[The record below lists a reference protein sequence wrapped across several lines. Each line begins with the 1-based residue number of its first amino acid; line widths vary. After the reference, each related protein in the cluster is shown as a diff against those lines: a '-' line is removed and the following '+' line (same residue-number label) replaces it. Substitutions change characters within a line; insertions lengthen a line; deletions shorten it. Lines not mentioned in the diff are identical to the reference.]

1 MQKVI
6 VASSNPVKVRAVLE
20 GFKAM
25 FPGEEFVHIGLKFD
39 SPVSDQPMDDAETRT
54 GAIRRAEM
62 ARKISADADYW
73 VGVEGGVDEEP
84 EGMIVYAWVVILSK
98 ERSGQARSASFFLP
112 PEIAELVR
120 QGKELGEADDLF
132 FSRSNSKQENGAIGI
147 LTADA
152 IDRQRL
158 YEPAVIMALIPF
170 KNPEL
175 YPLTV

>member
-39 SPVSDQPMDDAETRT
+39 SPVSAQPMCDAETRM
-54 GAIRRAEM
+54 GAIKRAEM
-62 ARKISADADYW
+62 ARATASDADYW

-84 EGMIVYAWVVILSK
+84 EGMIVYAWIVVLSR
-98 ERSGQARSASFFLP
+98 ERIGQARSASFYIP
-112 PEIAELVR
+112 PQIAELVR

-132 FSRSNSKQENGAIGI
+132 FSRINSKQENGAIGI

-152 IDRQRL
+152 ITRQKL

-170 KNPEL
+170 KNPAL
-175 YPLTV
+175 YPLPS